1 MKKVIRL
8 TENEL
13 INLVRRIVKE
23 EEDSLKDSIDYDE
36 TSTDTETDTEDFS
49 NQMSYGDLKFAGN
62 QGDNVRI
69 YIKETP
75 DSVIYVFI
83 KKDGDE
89 YYGKTGYEIN
99 FEGTNESYMVTDDYS
114 GPEQTPNGWVKMKS
128 FDDQDFYREFVERSL
143 KLSDIRL
150 QYLKLTF

>member
-23 EEDSLKDSIDYDE
+23 EEDSLKDSIDSDE
-36 TSTDTETDTEDFS
+36 TYTDTETDTEDFS

-114 GPEQTPNGWVKMKS
+114 GPEQTPDGWVKMKS

>member
-23 EEDSLKDSIDYDE
+23 EEDSLRDSIDSDE
-36 TSTDTETDTEDFS
+36 TYTDTETDTEDFS